1 MKNEIFSFIM
11 NSKFGRKKFEYY
23 LFYIP
28 NFIKRYLGIYPTM
41 QGKEIKMIKKVLR
54 TRQWNMGYGK
64 NLMHE
69 KLENS
74 FAQYVGT
81 TYAVAFGT
89 GGVAIQ
95 SLLRSL
101 NLPIYSEVM
110 HQVDTCSA
118 TPQSI
123 INANLSPRFID
134 IDASSLMLS
143 ESDISK
149 KFTKNTTVIFGT
161 HMWGYP
167 ENVAMLKKLSV
178 EHNCYFIEDCCLAL
192 GTKYDGK
199 IVGSLGTAGVFS
211 FGSTKPIQAG
221 EGGMIVTNDENL
233 ANELKSQRNWGENH
247 LYNFDNDVSKI
258 SSNGR
263 MSEVVAAIAYEQLKN
278 YPKRLNRIQENVH
291 NFFDEIK
298 DEESIIVDIGQES
311 AIDNSTFSQVRI
323 MINNPK
329 IKKNIL
335 RENLKSKGIPNF
347 HANFQPLTNL
357 SLFKN
362 KTLRKNL
369 PREINSIIDLNQS
382 EEYSIAHRV
391 YDYTGIG
398 LFRFNFESKLR
409 ANGLAK
415 NIKKIL
421 RDQLK

>member
-1 MKNEIFSFIM
+1 MKNDIFSFIL
-11 NSKFGRKKFEYY
+11 NSKFGRKRFEYFLY
-23 LFYIP
+23 HIP
-28 NFIKRYLGIYPTM
+28 NFIKRYLGVYPTI

-81 TYAVAFGT
+81 SYAVTFGT
-89 GGVAIQ
+89 GGIAIQ

-101 NLPIYSEVM
+101 NLPIYSEVL

-123 INANLSPRFID
+123 INANLAPRFVD
-134 IDASSLMLS
+134 IDESNLMMS
-143 ESDISK
+143 ESEISK
-149 KFTKNTTVIFGT
+149 KLTNNTSVIFGT
-161 HMWGYP
+161 HMWGYS
-167 ENVAMLKKLSV
+167 ENIAMLKKLSV
-178 EHNCYFIEDCCLAL
+178 KYNCYLIEDCCLAL

-199 IVGSLGTAGVFS
+199 MVGSLGTAGVFS

-221 EGGMIVTNDENL
+221 EGGIIVTNDENL
-233 ANELKSQRNWGENH
+233 ALELKSQRNWGERH
-247 LYNFDNDVSKI
+247 LNNGDNDVHKI

-263 MSEVVAAIAYEQLKN
+263 MSEVVAAIAYEQLKH
-278 YPKRLNRIQENVH
+278 YPKRLKRIQENVH
-291 NFFDEIK
+291 KFFIDFK
-298 DEESIIVDIGQES
+298 NEENVIVDIGHES
-311 AIDNSTFSQVRI
+311 IIENNTFSQVRI
-323 MINNPK
+323 LIRNPK

-335 RENLKSKGIPNF
+335 RENLNSIGIPNF

-362 KTLRKNL
+362 KPLRSNL

-382 EEYSIAHRV
+382 EEYIIAQRV
-391 YDYTGIG
+391 YNDIGIG
-398 LFRFNFESKLR
+398 LFRFNFESNIR

-421 RDQLK
+421 REQLK